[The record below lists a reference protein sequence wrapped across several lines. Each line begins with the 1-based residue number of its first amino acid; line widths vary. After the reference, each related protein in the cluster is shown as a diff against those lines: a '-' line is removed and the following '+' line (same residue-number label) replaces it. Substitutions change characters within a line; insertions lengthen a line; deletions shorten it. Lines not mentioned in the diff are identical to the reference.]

1 MSNLD
6 MGQADPVF
14 QPKPDMP
21 PPATTVGIIGW
32 FRANLFPD
40 WWNSVLTVVG
50 IVIALWVIKGLF
62 TWAVWDAHFL
72 GSERD
77 VCKPNFQIAKDEVTV
92 PGYLP
97 DGSVVEIATTTDR
110 VVVPPGVEP
119 NMRWEHKSVVRTV
132 RAPGTREYAK
142 VTVEQDVVIEG
153 ACWIVVSQRFDQFIY
168 GFYPS
173 EERWRPTFVVGLGLV
188 LLIYMLTD
196 GVPYRGWVALTLAI
210 PFPIAAFILLQGD
223 MFGLELV
230 ENSKWGGLLLTIIIS
245 AVAISGALPL
255 GIALALGRRSQM
267 PIIRMFCIMFIEFLR
282 AVPMITI
289 LFMAMVVLPLFLPPG
304 TTFDQLL
311 RVLIGVTLFIAAYTA
326 EVVRGG
332 LQAIPKGQYEAASA
346 LGLGYWKMMGLIILP
361 QALKIMIPA
370 IVSLFIGIFKD
381 TTLVQIVGLSDLLT
395 MVQLAVTDANWIGLA
410 KEGYMFCALVFFIF
424 CFSMSRYSMYLE
436 RKLHTGHRR

>member
-6 MGQADPVF
+6 MGDVAPVF
-14 QPKPDMP
+14 EPKPDLP
-21 PPATTVGIIGW
+21 PPATTVGVIGW
-32 FRANLFPD
+32 LRSNLFPD
-40 WWNSVLTVVG
+40 LLNSVLT
-50 IVIALWVIKGLF
+50 LLGLSVAIWAIWTLL
-62 TWAVWDAHFL
+62 TWAVWDAHFV

-77 VCKPNFQIAKDEVTV
+77 VCKPNFEIAKDEVTL
-92 PGYLP
+92 PGTLP
-97 DGSVVEIATTTDR
+97 DGSIVDIVTTADR

-119 NMRWEHKSVVRTV
+119 NARWTHKTVVRTV

-142 VTVEQDVVIEG
+142 VAVEQDVVTEG

-173 EERWRPTFVVGLGLV
+173 DERWRPTFVVGLGLV

-196 GVPYRGWVALTLAI
+196 GVPYRGWVAAILAI
-210 PFPIAAFILLQGD
+210 PFPIVAFILLRGN
-223 MFGLELV
+223 MLGLEYV
-230 ENSKWGGLLLTIIIS
+230 DNAKWGGLLLTIIIS

-267 PIIRMFCIMFIEFLR
+267 PIIKMFCILFIEFFR

-304 TTFDQLL
+304 TSFDQLL
-311 RVLIGVTLFIAAYTA
+311 RVLIGVTVFIAAYTA

-332 LQAIPKGQYEAASA
+332 LQAIPKGQYEAAAA
-346 LGLGYWKMMGLIILP
+346 LGLGYWKMMGLIVLP

-381 TTLVQIVGLSDLLT
+381 TTLVVIVGLSDLLA
-395 MVQLAVTDANWIGLA
+395 MAQLAITDAQWIGLA
-410 KEGYMFCALVFFIF
+410 KEVYMFCALVFFVF
-424 CFSMSRYSMYLE
+424 CFAMSRYSMYLE